1 MKGSYLGPSFK
12 KNEIENELI
21 NCGAKYH
28 NLDNQNL
35 LEKIVLEL
43 EQEKIVGWMQGRMEF
58 GPRAL
63 GARSIIADARSP
75 RMQKKLN
82 LKVKFRESFRPFAPS
97 VLFSEVNN
105 WFDFE
110 KDSPYMTFVANV
122 KKDKRRLMTDEEK
135 KLFGIEKLNV
145 PRSSVPAVTH
155 IDYSARIQTVHED
168 TNPRFYQLLSK
179 FFIKTKCPI
188 LVNTSFNVR
197 GEPIVCT
204 ASDAFKCFMGT
215 ELDVLVIDN
224 FILYKDEQDKS
235 LTNDYKKN
243 YELD

>member
-1 MKGSYLGPSFK
+1 M
-12 KNEIENELI
+12 
-21 NCGAKYH
+21 
-28 NLDNQNL
+28 
-35 LEKIVLEL
+35 
-43 EQEKIVGWMQGRMEF
+43 
-58 GPRAL
+58 
-63 GARSIIADARSP
+63 
-75 RMQKKLN
+75 
-82 LKVKFRESFRPFAPS
+82 
-97 VLFSEVNN
+97 
-105 WFDFE
+105 
-110 KDSPYMTFVANV
+110 
-122 KKDKRRLMTDEEK
+122 
-135 KLFGIEKLNV
+135 
-145 PRSSVPAVTH
+145 PAVTH
-155 IDYSARIQTVHED
+155 IDYSERIQTVHED

>member
-1 MKGSYLGPSFK
+1 
-12 KNEIENELI
+12 
-21 NCGAKYH
+21 
-28 NLDNQNL
+28 
-35 LEKIVLEL
+35 
-43 EQEKIVGWMQGRMEF
+43 
-58 GPRAL
+58 
-63 GARSIIADARSP
+63 
-75 RMQKKLN
+75 
-82 LKVKFRESFRPFAPS
+82 
-97 VLFSEVNN
+97 
-105 WFDFE
+105 
-110 KDSPYMTFVANV
+110 MTFVANV

-224 FILYKDEQDKS
+224 FVLYKDEQDSS